1 MKDVKV
7 LVSSC
12 ACMTI
17 AIMQTT
23 IDNNNLFM
31 VIGIILIFV

>member
-12 ACMTI
+12 ACMTS
-17 AIMQTT
+17 ATMQTT
-23 IDNNNLFM
+23 MDNNPLFM
-31 VIGIILIFV
+31 IMRIISIVE